1 MLVLFGISIFNIFKY
16 EGNMSL
22 IPLNLQQFRLLYE
35 VFFTTLPSVFTVA
48 SFYIYIYIRSR
59 RHVVDFRGVVLDDL
73 RPCDR
78 NLYSVIYI
86 IYLYYKS
93 ICLALIYIDFYYFYI
108 VFIFINCRASFNLK
122 RIILTVTV

>member
-1 MLVLFGISIFNIFKY
+1 M
-16 EGNMSL
+16 
-22 IPLNLQQFRLLYE
+22 
-35 VFFTTLPSVFTVA
+35 
-48 SFYIYIYIRSR
+48 
-59 RHVVDFRGVVLDDL
+59 DFRGVVLDDL